1 MPFIIQS
8 EFSPGAPGGVCFVC
22 KSARRWDD
30 VVVDCIVDPEEL
42 KWLVPTEI
50 TGMAFELATGS
61 LEICSTCWTEASRE
75 LGMVSADQADQLRE
89 RVAELEN
96 HLELANE
103 RARVYEEAVETLKR
117 VEQVRA
123 VGNRVFGEDTE

>member
-1 MPFIIQS
+1 VPFSIRP
-8 EFSPGAPGGVCFVC
+8 EFSPGAPGGVCFIC
-22 KSARRWDD
+22 RAAKRAGD
-30 VVVDCIVDPEEL
+30 VVVDCLVDPDEL
-42 KWLVPTEI
+42 NWTVPTDI
-50 TGMAFELATGS
+50 PGMAFELAAGS

-75 LGMVSADQADQLRE
+75 LGMVSADQAAQLRDK
-89 RVAELEN
+89 VAKLEN

-117 VEQVRA
+117 IEQVRE